1 MAVLTKG
8 FCDDHTPYSRWCIQ
22 QDALKFKNAIQEN
35 NQLKI
40 FTLKKFYNM
49 IVSNNSNHRW

>member
-1 MAVLTKG
+1 MAVITKG
-8 FCDDHTPYSRWCIQ
+8 FCDDHIPYSRWCI

-40 FTLKKFYNM
+40 FTLKKFYNVT
-49 IVSNNSNHRW
+49 VSNNSNRR

>member
-8 FCDDHTPYSRWCIQ
+8 FCDDHTPYSRWYIQ

-49 IVSNNSNHRW
+49 TVSNNSNHRW